1 MYFKVFYFTFC
12 FFSEI
17 FRFSIILRGVSLGAP
32 ISPTVYG
39 VNRIL
44 GGAAISELHIV

>member
-1 MYFKVFYFTFC
+1 MKYSDFLL
-12 FFSEI
+12 FSM
-17 FRFSIILRGVSLGAP
+17 LRDVSLGAP